1 MPKGDIGFEFTLV
14 DNSDL
19 IKKACREQIIKA
31 LEAVGIQA
39 ESDIKAAMSDT
50 WPETGTDIVDTGRLQ
65 NSISHEVFGDSQEV
79 QVGTN
84 SEYAV
89 YVHEGTG
96 QYAVSGGGTPKKR
109 WVYKDKLT
117 GETRVGVPQKPRRFI
132 KNTIEKNIN
141 DYKEIIKEYLSK

>member
-19 IKKACREQIIKA
+19 VKKACREQIIKA

-39 ESDIKAAMSDT
+39 ESDIKAAMSET
-50 WPETGTDIVDTGRLQ
+50 WPQTGTDIVNTSALQ
-65 NSISHEVFGDSQEV
+65 NSISHEVFGDSQEL
-79 QVGTN
+79 QVGSN
-84 SEYAV
+84 KEYAV

-96 QYAVSGGGTPKKR
+96 EYAINGGTPKKR
-109 WVYKDKLT
+109 WVYQDKAT
-117 GETRVGVPQKPRRFI
+117 GQYRIGTPQKPRRFI
-132 KNTIEKNIN
+132 KETIEKNIN

>member
-19 IKKACREQIIKA
+19 VKKACREQIIKA

-39 ESDIKAAMSDT
+39 ESDIKLAMSET
-50 WPETGTDIVDTGRLQ
+50 WPQTGTDIVDSGRLR
-65 NSISHEVFGDSQEV
+65 NSISHEVFGDSQEL
-79 QVGTN
+79 QVGSN

-96 QYAVSGGGTPKKR
+96 EYAISGGTPKKR
-109 WVYKDKLT
+109 WVYQDKAT
-117 GETRVGVPQKPRRFI
+117 GQYRIGTPQKPRRFI
-132 KNTIEKNIN
+132 KETIEKNIN